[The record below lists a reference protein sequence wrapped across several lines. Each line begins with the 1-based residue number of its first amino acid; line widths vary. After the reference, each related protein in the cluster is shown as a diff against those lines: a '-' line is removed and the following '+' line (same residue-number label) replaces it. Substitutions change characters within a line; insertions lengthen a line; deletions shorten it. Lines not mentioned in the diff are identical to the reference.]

1 MNPDDLKLAAQVLGR
16 LGGLSKSPKK
26 RRSSAKNGSRTP
38 RVFPRCP
45 ACLAAKRTCHHL
57 VPKAVMNAPAND

>member
-1 MNPDDLKLAAQVLGR
+1 MTPEDLKSQAAALLGR

-38 RVFPRCP
+38 RLFPRCP

-57 VPKAVMNAPAND
+57 VRKDKVTP

>member
-1 MNPDDLKLAAQVLGR
+1 MTSDDLKLAAQVLGR

-38 RVFPRCP
+38 RLFERCP
-45 ACLAAKRTCHHL
+45 ACLQSKRTCHHL
-57 VPKAVMNAPAND
+57 VPKAKVTS